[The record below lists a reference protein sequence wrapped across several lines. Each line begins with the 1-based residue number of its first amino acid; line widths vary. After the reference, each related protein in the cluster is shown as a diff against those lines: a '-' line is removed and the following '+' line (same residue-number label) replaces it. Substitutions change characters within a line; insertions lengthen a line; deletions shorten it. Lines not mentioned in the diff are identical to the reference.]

1 MEDERNDSMIDLV
14 LGAIILALIAYIA
27 WERRETRKEQS
38 KLINALVSKTPE
50 QYRDLI
56 LADKVEP
63 IQPPIDKAPEFV
75 HESEMSD
82 EAFDELIKKEVA

>member
-1 MEDERNDSMIDLV
+1 MIDLV
-14 LGAIILALIAYIA
+14 LGAIILSLIAYIA

-50 QYRDLI
+50 QYRDLV

-63 IQPPIDKAPEFV
+63 IKPPVERAPEFV

-82 EAFDELIKKEVA
+82 EQFDEMIKKEIA

>member
-1 MEDERNDSMIDLV
+1 MIDYV
-14 LGAIILALIAYIA
+14 LGGIVLALIAYIA

-50 QYRDLI
+50 QYRDMI

-63 IQPPIDKAPEFV
+63 IQPPVQQPPEFV

-82 EAFDELIKKEVA
+82 VQFDEMIKREVA